1 MKSGSRRSPAEYL
14 LLVVSILS
22 AAVAVGLAVRT
33 APAEPVTW
41 AATAVALA
49 LALAT
54 AAIALLARAA
64 FAGLEAA
71 RVESARGVHALLS
84 AIPEGIVVIEDGRI
98 VSVNRRF
105 CELVGC
111 DRREIV
117 GAEPPLPF
125 WPPEHRHE
133 IEAWLAALG
142 ERRSHAGELVLL
154 GRDGAR
160 LVAQVSGGAIPSR
173 DRRERFVLTF
183 RDVSASRLRERRLA
197 EVASRDVETALLNE
211 RGLEERLGE
220 TVRRALAE
228 GMEASI
234 VVGELGGSSAARG
247 PGSADA
253 LAVERLRALMR
264 AEDELARTGDG
275 ELVWILP
282 GTDRDGA
289 VEAVTRARAA
299 ISDLPVALT
308 AGVSDLATAGDA
320 PSLYA
325 LADRALADARK
336 AGRGTTAFYVPAA
349 AAGT

>member
-1 MKSGSRRSPAEYL
+1 MRARRQRPPGEYL
-14 LLVVSILS
+14 LLVVSVAS
-22 AAVAVGLAVRT
+22 AAVACGMAVRA

-41 AATAVALA
+41 GATAVALG

-54 AAIALLARAA
+54 ASIVL
-64 FAGLEAA
+64 FA
-71 RVESARGVHALLS
+71 RVACAELEDARFESAHGLHALMA
-84 AIPEGIVVIEDGRI
+84 AIPEGIAVIENGRI
-98 VSVNRRF
+98 VSVNKRL
-105 CELVGC
+105 CELLGC
-111 DRREIV
+111 DRRDVV

-142 ERRSHAGELVLL
+142 DRRSHAGELVLL
-154 GRDGAR
+154 GRDGTR
-160 LVAQVSGGAIPSR
+160 LVAQVSGNAVRSR
-173 DRRERFVLTF
+173 DRRDRFVLTF
-183 RDVSASRLRERRLA
+183 RDVSASRRRERRLA

-228 GMEASI
+228 GVGASV
-234 VVGELGGSSAARG
+234 VVGELGGSSSARG

-264 AEDELARTGDG
+264 ADDELARTGDG

-282 GTDRDGA
+282 GTDREGA

-325 LADRALADARK
+325 LADRALAEARR
-336 AGRGTTAFYVPAA
+336 AGRGTTAFHVPAA
-349 AAGT
+349 VAGI